1 MYQIIQKVICTL
13 TQNKKILVTALD
25 DIHLISLEKTANM
38 KTSQNVPLILTTWQ
52 QKYWCQWTPHSMI
65 MSLCCW
71 WIQRQNQD
79 YLLVSL
85 LEDVI
90 IPSAALIGK
99 NNTGMISTETHY
111 NILNKG
117 KKQKQSWQNEISR
130 FKRFLEVFRGWWQE
144 FVHPLSADSHQT
156 FPSTTQHVGWL
167 VFTHQNVFSVSAW
180 DSSPTCTVK
189 MSQRRGNKNKF
200 QLPLTSLTE

>member
-1 MYQIIQKVICTL
+1 
-13 TQNKKILVTALD
+13 
-25 DIHLISLEKTANM
+25 M
-38 KTSQNVPLILTTWQ
+38 K
-52 QKYWCQWTPHSMI
+52 QKYWCQWTPHSTI
-65 MSLCCW
+65 MSICCW
-71 WIQRQNQD
+71 WIQHQNQD

-111 NILNKG
+111 NILNKEKKNNKVG
-117 KKQKQSWQNEISR
+117 KMKSHGSNVFLR
-130 FKRFLEVFRGWWQE
+130 FFFQDGEKSSSTRCQQIPTKHFL
-144 FVHPLSADSHQT
+144 P
-156 FPSTTQHVGWL
+156 QHVGWL
-167 VFTHQNVFSVSAW
+167 VFTHQNVFSVSTW

-189 MSQRRGNKNKF
+189 MSQRRGNENKF

>member
-1 MYQIIQKVICTL
+1 
-13 TQNKKILVTALD
+13 
-25 DIHLISLEKTANM
+25 M
-38 KTSQNVPLILTTWQ
+38 K
-52 QKYWCQWTPHSMI
+52 QKYWCQWTPHSTI
-65 MSLCCW
+65 MSICCW
-71 WIQRQNQD
+71 WIQHQNQD

-111 NILNKG
+111 NILNKE
-117 KKQKQSWQNEISR
+117 KKTKLAKWN
-130 FKRFLEVFRGWWQE
+130 LTV
-144 FVHPLSADSHQT
+144 QT
-156 FPSTTQHVGWL
+156 FSWGFFFQDGEKSSSTRWQQIPTKHFLPQHVGWL
-167 VFTHQNVFSVSAW
+167 VFTHQNVFSVSTW

-189 MSQRRGNKNKF
+189 MSQRRGNENKF